1 MADDKNSEDKP
12 LRTLIVDDEPLAV
25 ERIQVICASLDAINV
40 IGTASDGAA
49 ALRLV
54 EALSPDLVLLDMTM
68 PELDGLGV
76 AGSLGKLENP
86 PAVIFVTAHDD
97 FAVEAFD
104 LEAIDYVLKPV
115 SADRL
120 GRAIERA
127 IARRGE
133 RREATSKWLEELWV
147 PHRSELL
154 RIAVSEVARID
165 AERDYVRLHVGLP
178 GDGGRS
184 YLLLQTIAG
193 LEQKLDPAEFIRIH
207 RSTILRKDRIRG
219 LRHDGLG
226 VWSAELEDGEAL
238 RIGRTYLPKV
248 KSMAGR

>member
-1 MADDKNSEDKP
+1 MPSEDEKTEP

-25 ERIQVICASLDAINV
+25 ERMQVICSKLPELTV
-40 IGTASDGAA
+40 VGTASDGAA

-54 EALSPDLVLLDMTM
+54 DALSPDLMLLDMTM
-68 PELDGLGV
+68 PEVDGLSV
-76 AGSLGKLENP
+76 ARKLTEFEQR

-104 LEAIDYVLKPV
+104 LDAVDYVLKPV
-115 SADRL
+115 ASDRL
-120 GRAIERA
+120 ERA
-127 IARRGE
+127 ITRALE
-133 RREATSKWLEELWV
+133 RRNPRQGGDSEWLDELWV

-154 RIAVSEVARID
+154 RIDMDQVHRID
-165 AERDYVRLHVGLP
+165 AERDYVRLHVGEP
-178 GDGGRS
+178 GGESRT

-193 LEQKLDPAEFIRIH
+193 LEKRLDPAEFIRIH
-207 RSTILRKDRIRG
+207 RSTILRKDAIRG

-238 RIGRTYLPKV
+238 RIGRTFLPKV
-248 KSMAGR
+248 KAMAGR

>member
-1 MADDKNSEDKP
+1 MAESDDKSAP

-25 ERIQVICASLDAINV
+25 ERIQVICADIKSISV
-40 IGTASDGAA
+40 VGTASDGAA
-49 ALRLV
+49 ALRLI
-54 EALSPDLVLLDMTM
+54 EALTPDLVLLDMTM

-76 AGSLGKLENP
+76 ARALGKAKNP

-104 LEAIDYVLKPV
+104 LDAIDYVLKPV

-120 GRAIERA
+120 ARAIERA
-127 IARRGE
+127 VARRGDI
-133 RREATSKWLEELWV
+133 REKSSKWLEELWV

-154 RIAVSEVARID
+154 RIAVSEVSRID
-165 AERDYVRLHVGLP
+165 AERDYVRLHVGTSEAP
-178 GDGGRS
+178 RS

-193 LEQKLDPAEFIRIH
+193 LEKRLDPAEFIRIH
-207 RSTILRKDRIRG
+207 RSTILRKNGIRG

-226 VWSAELEDGEAL
+226 VWSVELEDGDAL

-248 KSMAGR
+248 KAMAGR